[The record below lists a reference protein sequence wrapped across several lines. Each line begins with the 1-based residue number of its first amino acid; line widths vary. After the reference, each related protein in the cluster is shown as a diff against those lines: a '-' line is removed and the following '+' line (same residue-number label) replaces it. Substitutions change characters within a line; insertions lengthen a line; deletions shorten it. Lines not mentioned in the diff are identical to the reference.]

1 MSILPAPI
9 ELADLAAVMRPDWD
23 RRDFEGA
30 LEACRIA
37 HADDDGWDW
46 PRTFRLAAAHLADP
60 AASPRDLAAAA
71 RGPFERDVPGDYG
84 SRAAEAR
91 RLLGYDTPVRADQ

>member
-23 RRDFEGA
+23 RRQFEGA
-30 LEACRIA
+30 VDACRIA
-37 HADDDGWDW
+37 HTDDDGWDW
-46 PRTFRLAAAHLADP
+46 AKTFRLAAAHLADP
-60 AASPRDLAAAA
+60 SASPRDLANAA
-71 RGPFERDVPGDYG
+71 RPFEHGGPGDYG

-91 RLLGYDTPVRADQ
+91 RLLGYDVREATS

>member
-1 MSILPAPI
+1 
-9 ELADLAAVMRPDWD
+9 MR
-23 RRDFEGA
+23 G
-30 LEACRIA
+30 RIA

-46 PRTFRLAAAHLADP
+46 RRTFRLAAAHLADP

-91 RLLGYDTPVRADQ
+91 QLLGYDPPVRADRERGVDGVGVEPAVAAGRASRRAGAG